1 MEGKD
6 RWKSMKKEL
15 EYFTIEE
22 AFGGNQDWFTNVV
35 MNIGGCAAA
44 TACDSCI
51 YFAKY
56 LGMEEWYPYDIS
68 HLTREEYKSFSQM
81 MKPYLRPR
89 VGGVKKLEWYI
100 EGLDRYVREINEKRS
115 CKYQITMEEFSESVN
130 AFLEFRRY
138 DILKDNG
145 KIDEF
150 IINHT
155 K

>member
-56 LGMEEWYPYDIS
+56 LGMEEWYP
-68 HLTREEYKSFSQM
+68 
-81 MKPYLRPR
+81 
-89 VGGVKKLEWYI
+89 
-100 EGLDRYVREINEKRS
+100 
-115 CKYQITMEEFSESVN
+115 
-130 AFLEFRRY
+130 
-138 DILKDNG
+138 
-145 KIDEF
+145 
-150 IINHT
+150 
-155 K
+155 